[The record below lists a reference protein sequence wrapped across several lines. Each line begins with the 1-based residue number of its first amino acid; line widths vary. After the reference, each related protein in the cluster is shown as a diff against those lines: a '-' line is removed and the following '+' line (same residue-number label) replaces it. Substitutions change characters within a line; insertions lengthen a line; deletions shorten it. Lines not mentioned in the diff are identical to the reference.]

1 MVDILEL
8 LNNLTKYCYH
18 TPCSECGIREL
29 CDSYGGQ
36 PLFEFADRRI
46 EELKEGRE

>member
-1 MVDILEL
+1 MVEVLDL

-29 CDSYGGQ
+29 CDSDSQ